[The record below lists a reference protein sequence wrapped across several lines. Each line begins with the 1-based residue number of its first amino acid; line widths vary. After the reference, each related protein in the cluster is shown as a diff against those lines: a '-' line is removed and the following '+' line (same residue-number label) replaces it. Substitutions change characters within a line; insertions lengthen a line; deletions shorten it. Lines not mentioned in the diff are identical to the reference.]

1 MCNEGLVTSRGQP
14 SHPERPGGDVASRG
28 RTALDSTA
36 LKTDLPR
43 QDLDTHQEERIRID
57 PYGQQAEHPKA
68 DD

>member
-1 MCNEGLVTSRGQP
+1 MRAWSPVAASHPILSGLV
-14 SHPERPGGDVASRG
+14 EMWLSRG